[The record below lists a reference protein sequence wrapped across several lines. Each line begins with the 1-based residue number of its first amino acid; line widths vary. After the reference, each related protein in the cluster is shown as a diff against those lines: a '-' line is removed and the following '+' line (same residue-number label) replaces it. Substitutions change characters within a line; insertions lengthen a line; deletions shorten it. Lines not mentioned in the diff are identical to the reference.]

1 MPHQAVGPPPPT
13 QASRDS
19 LPLERL
25 PALHT
30 YRFMEASGRD
40 GLGFSVALY
49 MGAMLGTLGVIA
61 VPVYYAVAPQVYANP
76 PVEPLDPLLNGP
88 IVGKRV
94 STPVPLALLKHPQ
107 IVDPKLVAELNA
119 NINAKIRQAKPAR
132 HEVAQQPARRDR
144 AATVAELPQRP
155 ERSGFFLFNL
165 FGG

>member
-1 MPHQAVGPPPPT
+1 
-13 QASRDS
+13 
-19 LPLERL
+19 
-25 PALHT
+25 
-30 YRFMEASGRD
+30 MEVSGRD
-40 GLGFSVALY
+40 GLGFSVVLY

-76 PVEPLDPLLNGP
+76 RAEPLDPLLNGP

-107 IVDPKLVAELNA
+107 IVDPKVVAEL
-119 NINAKIRQAKPAR
+119 NAKIRQAKPAH
-132 HEVAQQPARRDR
+132 HEVAQQPARRER
-144 AATVAELPQRP
+144 GATVAELPERP